1 MLKYHGTHMDIC
13 GKMNAEGKKPSRI
26 DREAAKEFDNPNP
39 AYIPLELSDISRTVD
54 QKILRP
60 LDSFLRTAGTEI
72 EGSKERAANL
82 KEIVADARP
91 IMDVLEGVA
100 EAKDPAAVATHR
112 NLLRRK
118 LENGK

>member
-54 QKILRP
+54 QKILSP
-60 LDSFLRTAGTEI
+60 LDSFLLTAGTEI
-72 EGSKERAANL
+72 EGSEERAANL
-82 KEIVADARP
+82 KEIATGAKLL
-91 IMDVLEGVA
+91 MDVLKGAA
-100 EAKDPAAVATHR
+100 EAKDPPAAAAHR